1 MITVDGLDAYGHH
14 EQARRVAEK
23 FLTLLIQ
30 TYQQTDK
37 LYEKYNVVDGNV
49 QLPKER
55 TSEVPS
61 LHGWTSAAAVIL
73 GRRVFTD
80 RLAF

>member
-14 EQARRVAEK
+14 EQARRVAGK
-23 FLTLLIQ
+23 FVTLLINVYEK
-30 TYQQTDK
+30 TEK

-49 QLPKER
+49 LLPKER
-55 TSEVPS
+55 TDEVPS

-73 GRRVFTD
+73 GRRIFTD
-80 RLAF
+80 RLAH